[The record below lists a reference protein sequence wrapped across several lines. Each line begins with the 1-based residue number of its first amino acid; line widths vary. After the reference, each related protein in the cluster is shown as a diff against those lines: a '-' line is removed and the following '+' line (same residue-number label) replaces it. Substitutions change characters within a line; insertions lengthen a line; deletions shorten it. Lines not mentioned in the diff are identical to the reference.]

1 MFILN
6 TLRILA
12 ILLLAVLS
20 AGMLIEGNGLV
31 FIITVATTLFLTQ
44 SIGTNMILKR
54 IQHDN
59 YSKYGLN
66 DQRVRFTIKLLA
78 FFMAFGLIGANIPE
92 SEVVVDSGTDI
103 VKVSEVEVV
112 ETVTDE
118 TVITPTIE
126 VTLPPTAT
134 PTIAP
139 TPVPKEF
146 ASAKRKAQIYA
157 DDMYMS
163 KSGIKKQLTSEYGEG
178 FPEDASEYAINNI
191 DVNWKTNAVEKAR
204 FYQDGMSMSLSAI
217 HNQLTS
223 EYGEQFTKEEA
234 DYAIEQLK

>member
-92 SEVVVDSGTDI
+92 SEIVADSGTDTI
-103 VKVSEVEVV
+103 KVAEVEVA
-112 ETVTDE
+112 ETI
-118 TVITPTIE
+118 ITPTIE
-126 VTLPPTAT
+126 ATLPPTAT